1 MLVLSIIVLSIVS
14 AYPETTTGADIVPI
28 GDSYIPL
35 SQEEAVMWL
44 SSISLDELVSFV
56 ILYDY
61 VEHAD
66 ALIEMPTK
74 VIVEDKKGNL
84 YIEYTS
90 PVCIQIGH
98 LYYEYE
104 PKSEVIENFSNN
116 KKKRSNKIIM
126 IATSGSVG
134 ILVGI
139 LITSLVK

>member
-1 MLVLSIIVLSIVS
+1 MLSIVS
-14 AYPETTTGADIVPI
+14 AYPETITEADVIFTD
-28 GDSYIPL
+28 DSYIPL

-44 SSISLDELVSFV
+44 GSISLDELVSFV

-66 ALIEMPTK
+66 ALIEMSTK

-84 YIEYTS
+84 YIEYVS

-104 PKSEVIENFSNN
+104 PESEVIENFSNS
-116 KKKRSNKIIM
+116 KKERSSKIIM
-126 IATSGSVG
+126 IATSGLS
-134 ILVGI
+134 GI
-139 LITSLVK
+139 LIGALLVSLISR